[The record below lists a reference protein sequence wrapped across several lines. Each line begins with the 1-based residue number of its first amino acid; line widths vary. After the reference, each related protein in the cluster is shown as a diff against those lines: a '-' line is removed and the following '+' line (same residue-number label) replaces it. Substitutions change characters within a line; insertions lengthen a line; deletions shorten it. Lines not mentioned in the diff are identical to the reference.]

1 MNIGHYLTLNAQ
13 RHPDKLALT
22 YDDRTYTY
30 DAFNRTVNRIAN
42 GLRELGI
49 QKGEKVALM
58 MTNTDVFPVC
68 YFALAKIGAVI
79 VPVNFRLV
87 AGEVNYIL
95 KQSDSVAVITDDTFD
110 QIIQEAKKDLPAVRH
125 VITAP
130 AAKVDG
136 HLSFDDVLSAFEGE
150 PEITIFPEDDLQIL
164 YTSGTTGLPKGAL
177 FDHLRVFKTNIA
189 MTGNHGFQIR
199 RSVFT
204 CRTAVSCG
212 ATEYLSQSRDFPRRP
227 PTSSSASS
235 IPSRF
240 WN

>member
-1 MNIGHYLTLNAQ
+1 MNIGHYLALNAR
-13 RHPDKLALT
+13 RHPDKLALM

-30 DAFNRTVNRIAN
+30 DAFNRTVNRMAN

-49 QKGEKVALM
+49 KKGEKVALM

-79 VPVNFRLV
+79 VPMNFRLV

-95 KQSDSVAVITDDTFD
+95 KQSESVAVITDDTFD

-136 HLSFDDVLSAFEGE
+136 HLSFDDVLSANEGE
-150 PEITIFPEDDLQIL
+150 PGITIFPEDDLQ
-164 YTSGTTGLPKGAL
+164 
-177 FDHLRVFKTNIA
+177 
-189 MTGNHGFQIR
+189 
-199 RSVFT
+199 
-204 CRTAVSCG
+204 
-212 ATEYLSQSRDFPRRP
+212 
-227 PTSSSASS
+227 
-235 IPSRF
+235 
-240 WN
+240 